1 VFDKIDSVG
10 MKHLIRSAKKL
21 ETCIMVISH
30 VSDEDL
36 AGEDVLTIVK
46 ENGVSTIK
54 KD

>member
-1 VFDKIDSVG
+1 
-10 MKHLIRSAKKL
+10 
-21 ETCIMVISH
+21 MVISH